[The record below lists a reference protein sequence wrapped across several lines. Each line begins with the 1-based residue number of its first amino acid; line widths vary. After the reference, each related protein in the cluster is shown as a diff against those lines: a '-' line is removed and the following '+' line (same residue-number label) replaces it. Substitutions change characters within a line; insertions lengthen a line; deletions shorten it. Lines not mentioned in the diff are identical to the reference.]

1 MALRLFSI
9 FRFSM
14 HGRKGFDVEQSP
26 YCAGV
31 PRDQTDIPSSA
42 RVADSGVIKW
52 IMIPR
57 RPSVAAERISWAAT
71 ICRIRSTVDVE
82 CDFDRQHVNALC
94 TRVDE

>member
-1 MALRLFSI
+1 MALRRFST

-31 PRDQTDIPSSA
+31 PRDLTGIPSSA
-42 RVADSGVIKW
+42 GVTDSGVVKR

-71 ICRIRSTVDVE
+71 ICRIRSTDVE
-82 CDFDRQHVNALC
+82 CEFDRQHVDALC